1 MTDDIQT
8 PEPTETTP
16 QGYRLMIGPDAMKA
30 IEENARY
37 THSADP
43 VVIVRDAVN
52 AYSQLAQL
60 RAEGHVFYSV
70 SPSQELRRL
79 RFGFDLAG
87 DDATGDAVADDP
99 S

>member
-1 MTDDIQT
+1 MTDDTQT
-8 PEPTETTP
+8 TDPAETAPE
-16 QGYRLMIGPDAMKA
+16 GYRLMIKPDALRA

-43 VVIVRDAVN
+43 VEIIREAVN

-60 RAEGHVFYSV
+60 RADGHVFYSV

-79 RFGFDLAG
+79 RFSFDLAG
-87 DDATGDAVADDP
+87 GDATGDTVVDDQ